1 VVSRGPWVSCRA
13 FDEAFDV
20 VPSPGDCFEE
30 FSLIGFLG
38 HIPHVGVHQKPFE
51 IA

>member
-1 VVSRGPWVSCRA
+1 
-13 FDEAFDV
+13 V

-38 HIPHVGVHQKPFE
+38 HIPHVGVH
-51 IA
+51 